1 MNKILNLLLSMPR
14 SEKRFVSVASDIFL
28 LAFSLWAAVSLRL
41 GMAYVP
47 VGSSVYICAA
57 LTITSS
63 VVVFARL
70 GLYRAIIRYLS
81 IQAFSVV
88 LVGVGISALLFAA
101 SNFLLQ
107 VSVPR
112 SATLI
117 YLVLAFLFVGG
128 SRMLVRGYVQNI
140 ERRKH
145 EKVIIYGAGSAG
157 LQLLTALGQLGEFQ
171 PVAYIDDDKTK
182 QGSVIQG
189 IQVYGRHHLE
199 TLISKHEVN
208 TLLIAIGQ
216 TSRSKRSRLLEFLEP
231 LPVQVKTIPDMA
243 EIVSGRARIEQI
255 RDIDIDDLL
264 GRKKIEAVDALV
276 SACIERKMV
285 LISGAG
291 GSIGSELC
299 RHIIRLNPLRIVMFE
314 QSEYGLYRIESQ
326 LKAIAKQQNINVELV
341 AILAS
346 VQNRTR
352 IDSV

>member
-117 YLVLAFLFVGG
+117 YLVLAFLFVHIYIYP
-128 SRMLVRGYVQNI
+128 LVY
-140 ERRKH
+140 
-145 EKVIIYGAGSAG
+145 
-157 LQLLTALGQLGEFQ
+157 
-171 PVAYIDDDKTK
+171 
-182 QGSVIQG
+182 
-189 IQVYGRHHLE
+189 
-199 TLISKHEVN
+199 
-208 TLLIAIGQ
+208 
-216 TSRSKRSRLLEFLEP
+216 
-231 LPVQVKTIPDMA
+231 
-243 EIVSGRARIEQI
+243 
-255 RDIDIDDLL
+255 
-264 GRKKIEAVDALV
+264 
-276 SACIERKMV
+276 
-285 LISGAG
+285 
-291 GSIGSELC
+291 
-299 RHIIRLNPLRIVMFE
+299 
-314 QSEYGLYRIESQ
+314 
-326 LKAIAKQQNINVELV
+326 
-341 AILAS
+341 
-346 VQNRTR
+346 
-352 IDSV
+352 